1 MRYVTW
7 RAAGTGTAPAVH
19 QWLRPPD
26 RTQMAHLDISIE
38 RVPVDR
44 VLPYARN
51 ARTHSDAQVAQIAG
65 SIAEFGFVNPVLI
78 DQHGIII
85 AGHGRVMAARKLGL
99 TEVPVVRLEHL
110 TDAQRRALTLADNRI
125 AESAGWDEKLLAEEL
140 AQLADEDFKL
150 DVLGFDDAELGNLL
164 GEEPD
169 ALTADTDGADD
180 VPSTPTVAVSRPGD
194 VWRLGEHRL
203 ICGDAADT
211 DVVAALMDGER
222 AQLCFTS
229 PPYSLQREYTGEGV
243 QDWDV
248 MMRGVF
254 AALPIRDDSQVLVN
268 LGLVHRD
275 NEWQPYWNGWLDWMR
290 TQGWRRFG
298 LYVWDQGPG
307 LPGDWN
313 GRLAPAFEFVFH
325 FNRQAR
331 QPNKF
336 VPCIY
341 AGKDTHL
348 RGDGTSAGGMR
359 NKDGSKTAWNHVGT
373 VTQDF
378 KIPDAVI
385 RIIRHKGKIGQD
397 IDHPAVFPVALPE
410 FVLQS
415 YSAQGDLVFEPF
427 CGSGTTIL
435 AAQRTGRRAR
445 AVELAPQYTDVAV
458 QRFQQNFPDLAV
470 TLTPTGQ
477 SFEDVAATRRAEVQ
491 P

>member
-1 MRYVTW
+1 MTELNL
-7 RAAGTGTAPAVH
+7 A
-19 QWLRPPD
+19 
-26 RTQMAHLDISIE
+26 IE
-38 RVPVDR
+38 RIPIDR
-44 VLPYARN
+44 VLPYERN
-51 ARTHSDAQVAQIAG
+51 ARTHSDAQIAQIAG
-65 SIAEFGFVNPVLI
+65 SIAEFGFVNPVLV
-78 DQHGIII
+78 DQRGTII

-140 AQLADEDFKL
+140 AHLSQEDFKL
-150 DVLGFDDAELGNLL
+150 DVLGFDDSELSNLL
-164 GEEPD
+164 DEDADEPTTD
-169 ALTADTDGADD
+169 AEGADD
-180 VPSTPTVAVSRPGD
+180 VPDVPAKAVSRPGD

-203 ICGDAADT
+203 ICGDAADAA
-211 DVVAALMDGER
+211 VIAALMGNER
-222 AQLCFTS
+222 APLCFTS
-229 PPYSLQREYTGEGV
+229 PPYSLQREYTGAGV

-248 MMRGVF
+248 LMRGVF
-254 AALPIRDDSQVLVN
+254 AALPMRDDGQVLVN

-410 FVLQS
+410 FVLTS
-415 YSAQGDLVFEPF
+415 YSNESDIVFEPF

-435 AAQRTGRRAR
+435 AAQRTDRIAR
-445 AVELAPQYTDVAV
+445 AVEIAPQYTDVAV
-458 QRFQQNFPDLAV
+458 QRFMQNFPDVPV
-470 TLTPTGQ
+470 TLTATGQ
-477 SFEDVAATRRAEVQ
+477 CFEEVAAARRTEVQ

>member
-1 MRYVTW
+1 MTDLNL
-7 RAAGTGTAPAVH
+7 A
-19 QWLRPPD
+19 
-26 RTQMAHLDISIE
+26 IE
-38 RVPVDR
+38 HVPIER
-44 VLPYARN
+44 VLPYERN

-78 DQHGIII
+78 DQRGTII

-140 AQLADEDFKL
+140 AHLAQEDFKL
-150 DVLGFDDAELGNLL
+150 DVLGFDDAELSNLL
-164 GEEPD
+164 GEDVD
-169 ALTADTDGADD
+169 APTSDDGDADD
-180 VPSTPTVAVSRPGD
+180 VPDAPSKAVSRPGD

-203 ICGDAADT
+203 ICGDAADASII
-211 DVVAALMDGER
+211 AALMEGER
-222 AQLCFTS
+222 APLCFTS
-229 PPYSLQREYTGEGV
+229 PPYSLQREYTGAGV

-248 MMRGVF
+248 LMRGVF
-254 AALPIRDDSQVLVN
+254 AALPMRDDGQVLVN

-275 NEWQPYWNGWLDWMR
+275 NEWQPYWNAWLDWMR
-290 TQGWRRFG
+290 TQDWRRFG

-373 VTQDF
+373 VTQDY

-385 RIIRHKGKIGQD
+385 RFIRHKGKIGQD
-397 IDHPAVFPVALPE
+397 IDHPAVFPVALPQ

-415 YSAQGDLVFEPF
+415 YSTEGDLVFEPF

-435 AAQRTGRRAR
+435 AAQRTGRIAR
-445 AVELAPQYTDVAV
+445 AVEIAPQYTDVAV
-458 QRFQQNFPDLAV
+458 QRFMQNFPDVPVALAA
-470 TLTPTGQ
+470 TGQ
-477 SFEDVAATRRAEVQ
+477 SFEDVAAVRRAEVQ

>member
-1 MRYVTW
+1 M
-7 RAAGTGTAPAVH
+7 P
-19 QWLRPPD
+19 
-26 RTQMAHLDISIE
+26 HLNLAIE
-38 RVPVDR
+38 QLPIER
-44 VLPYARN
+44 VLPYERN

-78 DQHGIII
+78 DRHGTII

-99 TEVPVVRLEHL
+99 TEVPVLRLEHL

-140 AQLADEDFKL
+140 ARLSDEDFKL
-150 DVLGFDDAELGNLL
+150 GVLGFDDAELSDLL
-164 GEEPD
+164 GED
-169 ALTADTDGADD
+169 ADAPAADAGGADD
-180 VPSTPTVAVSRPGD
+180 VPDAPAKPVSRPGD
-194 VWRLGEHRL
+194 VWRLGDHRL
-203 ICGDAADT
+203 ICGDAADASII
-211 DVVAALMDGER
+211 AALMGSER
-222 AQLCFTS
+222 APLCFTS

-248 MMRGVF
+248 LMRGVF
-254 AALPIRDDSQVLVN
+254 AALPMGDDGQVLVN

-331 QPNKF
+331 HPNKF

-359 NKDGSKTAWNHVGT
+359 NKDGSKTAWNHVGQ

-415 YSAQGDLVFEPF
+415 YSAEGDLVFEPF

-435 AAQRTGRRAR
+435 AAQRKGRRAR
-445 AVELAPQYTDVAV
+445 AVEIAPQYTDVAV
-458 QRFQQNFPDLAV
+458 QRFMQNFPDLPV
-470 TLTPTGQ
+470 TLAATGQ
-477 SFEDVAATRRAEVQ
+477 KFDEVAAARRAESKS
-491 P
+491 

>member
-1 MRYVTW
+1 MTYLNL
-7 RAAGTGTAPAVH
+7 A
-19 QWLRPPD
+19 
-26 RTQMAHLDISIE
+26 IE
-38 RVPVDR
+38 RVPVDQ
-44 VLPYARN
+44 VLSYARN

-110 TDAQRRALTLADNRI
+110 TDVQRRALTLADNRI
-125 AESAGWDEKLLAEEL
+125 AESAGWDEKLLADEL
-140 AQLADEDFKL
+140 AQLAQEDFNL
-150 DVLGFDDAELGNLL
+150 DVLGFDDAELTGLL
-164 GEEPD
+164 GVGSD
-169 ALTADTDGADD
+169 APVHDAKGTDD
-180 VPSTPTVAVSRPGD
+180 VPDVPARPVSRPGD

-203 ICGDAADT
+203 ICGDAAHAA
-211 DVVAALMDGER
+211 VVAALMDGER
-222 AQLCFTS
+222 APLCFTS
-229 PPYSLQREYTGEGV
+229 PPYSLQREYTGAGV

-248 MMRGVF
+248 LMRGVF
-254 AALPIRDDSQVLVN
+254 AELPMRDDGQVLIN

-290 TQGWRRFG
+290 TQGWRRFA

-373 VTQDF
+373 VTQDY

-415 YSAQGDLVFEPF
+415 YSAEGDLVFEPF

-445 AVELAPQYTDVAV
+445 AVEIAPQYTDVAM
-458 QRFQQNFPDLAV
+458 QRFIQNFPDVPV
-470 TLTPTGQ
+470 TLAATGQ
-477 SFEDVAATRRAEVQ
+477 SFDDVAAARRAEVQ